1 MIINENI
8 QKCKLHY
15 WTYLNILINSRS
27 LSLKRVFLCPCFL
40 HQNYTEGI
48 SSIPYLPLQSLFSAI
63 TNIHQ
68 SLKTCT
74 PHTLDS
80 FMGTCTN
87 FSQTRKEKLCY
98 FANLHSS
105 SLSLWT
111 YKKYVS
117 FTMDVDSSLS
127 FVCLT
132 LTD

>member
-1 MIINENI
+1 MKIYKNV
-8 QKCKLHY
+8 KLHY
-15 WTYLNILINSRS
+15 WTYSSILINTPS
-27 LSLKRVFLCPCFL
+27 LSFKQVFLCLCFL

-48 SSIPYLPLQSLFSAI
+48 SSILFLPFQSLFSAI
-63 TNIHQ
+63 THIHQ

-74 PHTLDS
+74 PQTLS
-80 FMGTCTN
+80 KLMRTCTN
-87 FSQTRKEKLCY
+87 FSDTRREKMCY
-98 FANLHSS
+98 FTNLHSS